1 MHRAFEYFSIVPLCN
16 TTQAALLHI
25 FLFCSL
31 SLTHPELNVLWN
43 GQANM
48 IQDYELLLLVST
60 PLGHCEARNTMQEG
74 ILLSTHRK
82 ELEPALELASHYG
95 HVSESRVLLQ
105 ESDKH
110 ARAGNEKK

>member
-1 MHRAFEYFSIVPLCN
+1 
-16 TTQAALLHI
+16 
-25 FLFCSL
+25 
-31 SLTHPELNVLWN
+31 
-43 GQANM
+43 M

-95 HVSESRVLLQ
+95 RVSESRVLLQ
-105 ESDKH
+105 DQINMH
-110 ARAGNEKK
+110 ARATKKNERN